1 MGVLGIEGMCGVPML
16 VMPPPTQRHVVMA
29 NAAQLHSGH
38 RSDNTA
44 GTNYCH
50 DLILNCCNDF
60 HNIKVNSEKG
70 SDLL

>member
-50 DLILNCCNDF
+50 DLLQSLP
-60 HNIKVNSEKG
+60 HYQ
-70 SDLL
+70 